1 MKSVAK
7 HPKPVRMKFRSN
19 QYLGLV
25 RGESCLA
32 CDSPQFVHAHHL
44 RHAGKR
50 GWGQKVSD
58 EFAVPLCALCHAE
71 CHTRGRESEWWA
83 MKGID
88 PVVWA
93 KEFYRRWNDVEYERG
108 STGPGVQPDDIK
120 EG

>member
-1 MKSVAK
+1 MVKRA
-7 HPKPVRMKFRSN
+7 RTKFRSSK
-19 QYLGLV
+19 YLSIV

-32 CDSPQFVHAHHL
+32 CGSPQFVHAHHL

-83 MKGID
+83 LKGIE
-88 PVVWA
+88 PIEWA
-93 KEFYRRWNDVEYERG
+93 KIFYRRWSDVKRKRRSAG
-108 STGPGVQPDDIK
+108 AGMQPDDIE